1 MIDLEKDKE
10 RQVQTFLRE
19 FKNLVTNG
27 GLYVIQRD
35 INQKGLIDL
44 GLTKKL
50 REHEILS
57 LSLSDFC
64 EGPCP
69 DVNKPGNIWIF
80 GKEINGHEVYIKLK
94 IVYSK
99 PNQAICLSFHKAANP
114 LSYPLKPNN

>member
-19 FKNLVTNG
+19 FKDLVTNG
-27 GLYVIQRD
+27 GLYVIPRD
-35 INQKGLIDL
+35 KNQEGLIDL

-50 REHEILS
+50 RAYEILS
-57 LSLSDFC
+57 LSLSDYC

-69 DVNKPGNIWIF
+69 DENKPGNVWIF
-80 GKEINGHEVYIKLK
+80 GKEVEDHEVYIKLK

-99 PNQAICLSFHKAANP
+99 PNQAICLSFHKAAHP
-114 LSYPLKPNN
+114 LSYPFKPII